1 MSALDSFAVSGA
13 AVRAAERPLLEAGR
27 GDELMRRAA
36 WALAGHVLDVLRER
50 TGRVAGTVVAAL
62 VGSGNNG
69 GDALWALAFL
79 RRRGVACTAVPTSR
93 DEHGS
98 PRLHAAGA
106 AALRAA
112 GGRFADALPADADVV
127 VDGILGTGAT
137 GEVVLP
143 DPARAVPAG
152 AAVVACDVP
161 TGVDADTGDV
171 AGEVLAASSTV
182 TFGALKNGLLVGAGA
197 AASGDVRVVDIGLGP
212 HLPTE
217 PRERLELMDA
227 PQAAALVPAPAA
239 DAHKYRRGLACVAA
253 GSPRYPGAALLC
265 AGGTLA
271 AGAGMVHLAAPDAVR
286 AACLTVWPEV
296 VGGTEPSAAERTH
309 AWVVG
314 PGLDTDAAAGSRLDA
329 VLEAAVQRR
338 GGAVVLDASALELVT
353 AEDLHRLRAAG
364 VQAVLTPHAGEWA
377 RLGSRLGR
385 QTEATWEAE
394 ASGRRRGPGQDL
406 RDFAEATGAVVLL
419 KGPQTLVASP
429 SGALWCVREGGPE
442 LAVAGSGDV
451 LSGILGAVMAA
462 AVARAERAAEASSG
476 PSRQGASGPDTAPV
490 DGDRAAALAA
500 AGAWLHAAGA
510 AGLQQQ
516 TLVRA
521 SQLHEAVA
529 ALLGRMWRPALTA
542 RRTGPPAAG
551 LFESTSTRID
561 TAPQRPGRPPA
572 LRP

>member
-1 MSALDSFAVSGA
+1 MTALDSFAVSGA
-13 AVRAAERPLLEAGR
+13 AVRAAERPLLDAGR

-36 WALAGHVLDVLRER
+36 WALAGHVADVLRER
-50 TGRVAGTVVAAL
+50 TGRLAGTSVAAL

-93 DEHGS
+93 DEHGV

-112 GGRFADALPADADVV
+112 GGRLAEALPADADVV

-137 GEVVLP
+137 GEVLLP
-143 DPARAVPAG
+143 APARSVPAG

-161 TGVDADTGDV
+161 TGVDADTGTV

-182 TFGALKNGLLVGAGA
+182 TFGALKNGLLVGDGA
-197 AASGDVRVVDIGLGP
+197 AAAGAVHVVDIDLGP
-212 HLPTE
+212 HLPAD
-217 PRERLELMDA
+217 PSDRLELMDA
-227 PQAAALVPAPAA
+227 SRAAALLPPPAA

-253 GSPRYPGAALLC
+253 GSPRYPGAARLSV
-265 AGGTLA
+265 GGALA
-271 AGAGMVHLAAPDAVR
+271 AGAGMVHLAASDAVR
-286 AACLTVWPEV
+286 AAALTAWPEA
-296 VGGTEPSAAERTH
+296 VGGIEPSVADRTH

-314 PGLDTDAAAGSRLDA
+314 PGLDTDDAARPRLEA
-329 VLEAAVQRR
+329 VLEEAVRR
-338 GGAVVLDASALELVT
+338 PGAAVVLDASALELVT
-353 AEDLHRLRAAG
+353 AADLRRLRNAG

-377 RLGSRLGR
+377 RLTDRLAEAGR
-385 QTEATWEAE
+385 PTEAG
-394 ASGRRRGPGQDL
+394 GRRHDPGEDL
-406 RDFAEATGAVVLL
+406 RVFAAATGAVVLL

-451 LSGILGAVMAA
+451 LSGVLGAVLAA
-462 AVARAERAAEASSG
+462 AVARAAGRSDDADTD
-476 PSRQGASGPDTAPV
+476 GAQADSDSAPV

-500 AGAWLHAAGA
+500 AAAWLHAAGA
-510 AGLQQQ
+510 AHLTET

-521 SQLHEAVA
+521 SRLHEGVA
-529 ALLGRMWRPALTA
+529 DVLGRMWRPALAA
-542 RRTGPPAAG
+542 RRT
-551 LFESTSTRID
+551 
-561 TAPQRPGRPPA
+561 
-572 LRP
+572 